1 MEKLERYHFHVKDPG
16 QTVLVKWGEN
26 LKIGVETD
34 ACHSLQLIPTKEV
47 LNIVKFSLCVTVN
60 RQQNVLNVQ
69 WPQVVSRIQGRMYQ
83 QRE

>member
-16 QTVLVKWGEN
+16 QTVPVIWGQN

-47 LNIVKFSLCVTVN
+47 
-60 RQQNVLNVQ
+60 
-69 WPQVVSRIQGRMYQ
+69 
-83 QRE
+83 